1 MASTSSTRAA
11 RRRVRRS
18 STSSSTSSPG
28 TRTIRSSS
36 RGFRPR
42 ATRTRSPRSPTRSEA
57 PVSDAP
63 VRLERDGGVASLVL
77 DDQPLNLFGPHTYE
91 ALMACLDEVAGSDA
105 RAMVWRAEGEAFTG
119 GADVNV
125 FQRVVDAL
133 ESGSGTHEIAGFGQL
148 LGAVQRIA
156 QLPIPTLAL
165 VHGLCLTA
173 GLEVSLGCDMI
184 WATESAR
191 FGLVEAVV
199 GLTPGAG
206 GTQRMAE
213 RAGPARA
220 REFVM
225 TRGMY
230 DAATLERWSVVNRVV
245 ADDELLEKGMRFA
258 RRLAEGPTKAHAAT
272 KRIVRAYLKGGVE
285 EADRVT
291 PEVAGSLFETEDL
304 QGAVK
309 SFLAEGPGKATFKG
323 R

>member
-1 MASTSSTRAA
+1 M
-11 RRRVRRS
+11 
-18 STSSSTSSPG
+18 
-28 TRTIRSSS
+28 
-36 RGFRPR
+36 
-42 ATRTRSPRSPTRSEA
+42 
-57 PVSDAP
+57 SDAP

-77 DDQPLNLFGPHTYE
+77 HDPPLNLFGPHTYE
-91 ALMACLDEVAGSDA
+91 ALMAGLDEVEASDA
-105 RAMVWRAEGEAFTG
+105 RALVWRAEGDAFTG

-125 FQRVVDAL
+125 FQRVVEAL

-148 LGAVQRIA
+148 LGAVKRIE

-213 RAGPARA
+213 RAGPGRA

-225 TRGMY
+225 TRGIF
-230 DAATLERWSVVNRVV
+230 DAATLERWNVINRVV
-245 ADDELLEKGMRFA
+245 ADDELLEKGMKFA
-258 RRLAEGPTKAHAAT
+258 RQLADGPTKAHGAT
-272 KRIVRAYLKGGVE
+272 KRIVRAYLRGGVE

-291 PEVAGSLFETEDL
+291 PEIAGALFETEDL
-304 QGAVK
+304 QSAVK
-309 SFLAEGPGKATFKG
+309 SFLTDGPGKATFEG